1 MDGKPVCGTCD
12 IITDMAAS
20 SGRCPGKTHPLGHAV
35 SSNVREHWDSPS
47 SIVVGMNRLSRE
59 EMPCFQT
66 NARVIFWPGNR
77 GFCLGWPL
85 PDESKLKMDCFMHDF
100 AGLKPPSSHPRLA
113 GG

>member
-1 MDGKPVCGTCD
+1 MDGKPVCGICD

-35 SSNVREHWDSPS
+35 SSYVREHWDSPS

-66 NARVIFWPGNR
+66 NARVIFGLEIG
-77 GFCLGWPL
+77 GFASVGHSPTSL
-85 PDESKLKMDCFMHDF
+85 S
-100 AGLKPPSSHPRLA
+100 
-113 GG
+113 